1 MKKLLITAASLLVTV
16 STYAQGVVN
25 FGNNAATAITDT
37 DGTAVAG
44 ADGIRVALY
53 WAPLSDPNN
62 FSILGANAQVG
73 VPVAGTFSAGQ
84 RTTGNATAPG
94 TEARFQVK
102 AWELAYGSTYEI
114 AAVNV
119 VPMGGRLAKI
129 GESDVFQIATG
140 NPPLTPAATL
150 PPSPPT
156 RPAGLNPFQLH
167 IVPEPSVVAL
177 GIMGVGALLLLR
189 RRK

>member
-1 MKKLLITAASLLVTV
+1 MKKLLITAAALLITV

-25 FGNNAATAITDT
+25 FANNAATAISDV
-37 DGTAVAG
+37 DGTLVNA

-62 FSILGANAQVG
+62 FTQIGADASVA
-73 VPVAGTFSAGQ
+73 VAPPVAGTFSAGS

-94 TEARFQVK
+94 GVARFQVR
-102 AWELAYGSTYEI
+102 AWELAYGSTFE
-114 AAVNV
+114 AASSA
-119 VPMGGRLAKI
+119 PAMGGRRAKV
-129 GESDVFQIATG
+129 GTSNTLEMPTG
-140 NPPLTPAATL
+140 NPPLTPAASL
-150 PPSPPT
+150 PPN
-156 RPAGLNPFQLH
+156 GLQPFQLA

>member
-1 MKKLLITAASLLVTV
+1 MKKLLITAAALLITA
-16 STYAQGVVN
+16 STYAQGVLN
-25 FGNNAATAITDT
+25 LANNAATAISDV

-62 FSILGANAQVG
+62 FTALGANATVG
-73 VPVAGTFSAGQ
+73 VPVAGTFSSGA
-84 RTTGNATAPG
+84 RTTGPETAPG
-94 TEARFQVK
+94 AEARFQVR
-102 AWELAYGSTYEI
+102 AWELAYGATYE
-114 AAVNV
+114 AALGNTTQ
-119 VPMGGRLAKI
+119 MGGRLAKV
-129 GESDVFQIATG
+129 GNSDIFQIATG
-140 NPPLTPAATL
+140 NPPLVPAAGL
-150 PPSPPT
+150 PPTVT
-156 RPAGLNPFQLH
+156 RPAGMNPFQLY